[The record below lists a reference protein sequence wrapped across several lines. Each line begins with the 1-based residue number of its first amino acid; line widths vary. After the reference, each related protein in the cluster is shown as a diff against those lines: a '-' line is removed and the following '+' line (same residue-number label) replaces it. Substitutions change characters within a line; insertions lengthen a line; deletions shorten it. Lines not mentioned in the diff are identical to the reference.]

1 MSNNIEARA
10 HHQELHV
17 SDYPVTTSHAQFQA
31 FFSFLIVMNVI
42 ALGGIGF
49 GAPVLSIFAGI
60 ISVTTAVS
68 LALRNQRR
76 RSSL

>member
-17 SDYPVTTSHAQFQA
+17 SDYSVITSHAQFQA
-31 FFSFLIVMNVI
+31 FFSLLIVMSVV

-49 GAPVLSIFAGI
+49 GAPVLSIIAGT
-60 ISVTTAVS
+60 ISVTAAVS